1 MAFKRARG
9 ANAIVAGAFESVY
22 GTSPGSGYYKL
33 PIAGDIALGDEQGR
47 IASDLIGFGREP
59 LASADDVV
67 NNSGDV
73 KVPVDLRYFGFW
85 LKLLFG
91 APTTTQGVAA
101 SGTITFA
108 TNPADADTVTI
119 NSVAFTFKNTP
130 TLATHVQIGT
140 DLAATLANLIVTLN
154 ASANASVTPATYSA
168 DADLTMLTI
177 THDTIGTGGNSF
189 TIAASAGTP
198 SGATLAG
205 GSTSGPYNHVFV
217 SGVVDLPSASIEIGM
232 TDVEQFFMNYG
243 VMANTFSIPMQR
255 SGLLNATIG
264 LMAQGERT
272 PTGSTGAGT
281 PTELVI
287 ERFAQGQGYLKR
299 DGVPLARVQSGTPK
313 FSNEMEADES
323 IRPDGRIGGADAGQL
338 TGGIDNLT
346 VRFGDPT
353 LYNLAIAKT
362 PLELSFGWQISATK
376 KLTCVYHRV
385 ILPKSKLPISGP
397 KGIQASYNAMIERHP
412 TLLRSATITLVND
425 FASYA

>member
-9 ANAIVAGAFESVY
+9 ANAIVAGAFESTY
-22 GTSPGSGYYKL
+22 GASPVSGYYKL

-67 NNSGDV
+67 NNAGDV
-73 KVPVDLRYFGFW
+73 KVPVDLRYIGFW

-101 SGTITFA
+101 TGSIAFA

-119 NSVAFTFKNTP
+119 NSVAFTFKNSP

-140 DLAATLANLIVTLN
+140 DLAATLANLIVVLN

-168 DADLTMLTI
+168 DADLTMLTV

-189 TIAASAGTP
+189 TLAASAGTP
-198 SGATLAG
+198 SAGTLAG

-232 TDVEQFFMNYG
+232 TDVLQYFMNYG

-281 PTELVI
+281 PSELVI

-299 DGVPLARVQSGTPK
+299 DGVPLARVQSGTVK

-362 PLELSFGWQISATK
+362 PLELSFGWQISSVK
-376 KLTCVYHRV
+376 KLTGVYHRV

-412 TLLRSATITLVND
+412 TLLKSATYTLVND
-425 FASYA
+425 VASYA